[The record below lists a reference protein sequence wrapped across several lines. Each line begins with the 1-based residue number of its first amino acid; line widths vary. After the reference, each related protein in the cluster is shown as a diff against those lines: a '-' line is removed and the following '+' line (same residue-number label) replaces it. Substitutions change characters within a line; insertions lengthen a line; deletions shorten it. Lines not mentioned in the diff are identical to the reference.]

1 MKITTY
7 LTLDGT
13 TREAF
18 TFYKDVLGGT
28 LEMMTF
34 AQAPDAEQFPA
45 EYRERIM
52 HACLN
57 LGDGVL
63 MASDSLP
70 DTCGGGPYEGIKGCS
85 VSLHPTSVDESE
97 KLFAALAEGG
107 TVIMPPSGRSVSACS
122 PTASACRGWL
132 TASRAEAFSPFTPGT
147 IVVDSHLER
156 QRLLL

>member
-63 MASDSLP
+63 MASDTLP
-70 DTCGGGPYEGIKGCS
+70 GDTCGGGPYEGIKGMFGFS
-85 VSLHPTSVDESE
+85 ASDQRGRKRKAVRRTGRGRHGGH
-97 KLFAALAEGG
+97 AAGEDIL
-107 TVIMPPSGRSVSACS
+107 GR
-122 PTASACRGWL
+122 
-132 TASRAEAFSPFTPGT
+132 AFRHAHRPLRR
-147 IVVDSHLER
+147 VVDG
-156 QRLLL
+156 

>member
-70 DTCGGGPYEGIKGCS
+70 DTCGGCS
-85 VSLHPTSVDESE
+85 ISLHPTRVAEAE
-97 KLFAALAEGG
+97 QLFAALGEGG
-107 TVIMPPSGRSVSACS
+107 TVIMPLEKTFWAERFGMLTDRFGVSWMVNCEQ
-122 PTASACRGWL
+122 G
-132 TASRAEAFSPFTPGT
+132 
-147 IVVDSHLER
+147 
-156 QRLLL
+156 

>member
-63 MASDSLP
+63 MASDTLP
-70 DTCGGGPYEGIKGCS
+70 GTCSGGPYEGIKGARFPCTQPALTRAKSCS
-85 VSLHPTSVDESE
+85 PHWPR
-97 KLFAALAEGG
+97 AARWSCRWRR
-107 TVIMPPSGRSVSACS
+107 PSGPSVSAC
-122 PTASACRGWL
+122 
-132 TASRAEAFSPFTPGT
+132 
-147 IVVDSHLER
+147 
-156 QRLLL
+156 

>member
-1 MKITTY
+1 
-7 LTLDGT
+7 
-13 TREAF
+13 
-18 TFYKDVLGGT
+18 
-28 LEMMTF
+28 MMTF

-97 KLFAALAEGG
+97 KLFAALAE
-107 TVIMPPSGRSVSACS
+107 RSEEHTSELQSLMRIPYAVFCM
-122 PTASACRGWL
+122 
-132 TASRAEAFSPFTPGT
+132 
-147 IVVDSHLER
+147 INNN
-156 QRLLL
+156 